1 MYNRFIWSVLF
12 IGGAAFA
19 STYDLDPAHSGASF
33 KVRHMM
39 ISNVHGKFTGLKGS
53 VDYEPGKPAATT
65 IEATISAAT
74 VDTGEPK
81 RDEHLKSP
89 DFFDVAKYPS
99 LAFKSKSVTKTGDNK
114 YNVAGDL
121 TMHGVTKPVV
131 LDVETT
137 PEVKDPWG
145 NSRFGASATTKVN
158 RSDFGLT
165 WNKALETGGVMVG
178 DDIEI
183 TLELELVKRKAQ
195 PATSD

>member
-1 MYNRFIWSVLF
+1 VFNRLIWASLF
-12 IGGAAFA
+12 VAGAVFA
-19 STYDLDPAHSGASF
+19 SSYDLDPAHCGASF

-53 VDYEPGKPAATT
+53 VDFDPGKPSATT

-74 VDTGEPK
+74 IDTGEPK

-89 DFFDVAKYPS
+89 DFFDVAKYPT

-114 YNVAGDL
+114 YKIAGDL
-121 TMHGVTKPVV
+121 TIHGVTKPVV

-145 NSRFGASATTKVN
+145 NSRFGASANTSVN
-158 RSDFGLT
+158 RTDFGLT
-165 WNKALETGGVMVG
+165 WNKALETGGVLVG
-178 DDIEI
+178 DDIDI
-183 TLELELVKRKAQ
+183 TLELELVKRKA
-195 PATSD
+195 PTTTD